1 MHPPPPPWLSILV
14 FTSDPKSKQ
23 EKVKITNY
31 KNAKNS
37 NLEILQET
45 LHATHLLMLLD
56 KMYECKI
63 DATRTVGAAE
73 RARDAG
79 RTDRRTDG
87 WSETNIHP
95 YNFV

>member
-1 MHPPPPPWLSILV
+1 
-14 FTSDPKSKQ
+14 
-23 EKVKITNY
+23 
-31 KNAKNS
+31 
-37 NLEILQET
+37 
-45 LHATHLLMLLD
+45 MLLD
-56 KMYECKI
+56 KMYKYKI